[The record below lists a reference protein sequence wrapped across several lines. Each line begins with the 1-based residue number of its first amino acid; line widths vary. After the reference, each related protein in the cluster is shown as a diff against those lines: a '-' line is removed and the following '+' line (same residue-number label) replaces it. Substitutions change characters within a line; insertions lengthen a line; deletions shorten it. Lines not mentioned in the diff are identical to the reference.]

1 MTRWV
6 AATVLA
12 LLAWTGP
19 ARAVEYRLLVASL
32 HDKSFAYYLDG
43 APSHGRSEAPMERL
57 ERALDA
63 ADIPAGAMLL
73 GRSLRPARGE
83 ERAAFGA
90 GLVKVK
96 VSRLEGQ
103 RRWEVLAW
111 EGKPGERSLWV
122 FSSGRM
128 HDQEIARV
136 ALKGAGP
143 LRPYIPSRISSAP
156 AAVVSMPLGFLAFH
170 ADRGGLWAKY
180 LSRGLGLE
188 SGIAAVVGVND
199 NPTMTDS
206 LYVLVEH
213 PPAPATFKVVVGWV
227 RRPSTSWSDIEGGGW
242 Q

>member
-1 MTRWV
+1 MMRWV

-12 LLAWTGP
+12 LFAWTGP
-19 ARAVEYRLLVASL
+19 AWALEYRLLVASL
-32 HDKSFAYYLDG
+32 HEKSFAYYLDG

-63 ADIPAGAMLL
+63 ADMPAGAMLL
-73 GRSLRPARGE
+73 GRSLMPARGE

-90 GLVKVK
+90 VAVKAE
-96 VSRLEGQ
+96 VSRVEGM
-103 RRWEVLAW
+103 RGWEVLSW

-122 FSSGRM
+122 FSGGRM

-143 LRPYIPSRISSAP
+143 LRPYVPSRISSKP

-170 ADRGGLWAKY
+170 AERGGLRERY
-180 LSRGLGLE
+180 LARGLGLDG
-188 SGIAAVVGVND
+188 GIAAVVGVND
-199 NPTMTDS
+199 DPTMADS

-213 PPAPATFKVVVGWV
+213 PQGPVTFKVVVAWV